1 MRSLLHSLAFGLLI
15 AFTALII
22 PSSVRATLMEFNGHS
37 YEFIQL
43 DSDIS
48 WTDARAAALAMTF
61 KGESGYPNPRPSPSS
76 PRA

>member
-1 MRSLLHSLAFGLLI
+1 MRSPLHLTLRLLLVLM
-15 AFTALII
+15 ALII

-48 WTDARAAALAMTF
+48 WTDARAAGRSEM
-61 KGESGYPNPRPSPSS
+61 
-76 PRA
+76 